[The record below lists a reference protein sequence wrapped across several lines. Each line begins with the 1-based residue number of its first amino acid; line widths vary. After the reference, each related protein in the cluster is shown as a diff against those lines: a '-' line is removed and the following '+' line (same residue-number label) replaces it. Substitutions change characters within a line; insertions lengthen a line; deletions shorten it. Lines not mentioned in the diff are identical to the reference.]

1 MNNNLNNKKLDEK
14 GKLNEKT
21 SPQNAGTL
29 SPSLASSVAST
40 STNDISIQKKFN
52 GNNTIRLPWGIVKEK
67 PTNLDTLNIDLDR
80 CKPGEYL
87 MNLIVL
93 NFIQISSRK
102 LDHIVSNEKDR
113 RLKDCFHKNEDQQFD
128 KLIST
133 MGNLA
138 EKCLPSLTRT
148 LLVWYETQV
157 ANLNYLKQQSQ
168 VDINLTQSNSKLL
181 SKAKSQ
187 QMQAKMYKKLDSF

>member
-1 MNNNLNNKKLDEK
+1 MNNNINNNKKSDEK
-14 GKLNEKT
+14 GKANEKT
-21 SPQNAGTL
+21 SAQTTA
-29 SPSLASSVAST
+29 SASSLAST
-40 STNDISIQKKFN
+40 LTNDVKVQRKLS

-67 PTNLDTLNIDLDR
+67 PSDLNTLNIDLDK

-102 LDHIVSNEKDR
+102 LEQIVNNERDR
-113 RLKDCFHKNEDQQFD
+113 RLKDCLHKNEDQQFD

-168 VDINLTQSNSKLL
+168 VDLNQTLSNSKLL

-187 QMQAKMYKKLDSF
+187 QMQAKL